1 MYQPDRDRPVF
12 ENTRKAI
19 EFVLGLDASLYSR
32 KAELGQLS
40 FDDSAKIIEAVKSL
54 FSDLDPGRLYLLPPD
69 ILELIIQYT
78 AQLSAVL
85 ESISNFSLALGQ
97 GVNERSN
104 IQEQL
109 ISIKNHFIRN
119 LLPYIAYFI
128 ASNSGG
134 AERSEQLNLEVKAF
148 QFSAA
153 EARKS
158 LEQQLEDSRQVVE
171 AIRSQSAETGIAT
184 EANNFSEAAKKH
196 GEKARAWVFL
206 TAFALLTSIILTII
220 SLLWS
225 YKNLESA
232 NNFVIVNFITTKFII
247 LGICFY
253 AINLSGRNFMSHK
266 HNEEVNRHRMKALQT
281 YKSFVEGVSDSNV
294 KDAIL
299 SHAANAVFAPQD
311 TGFIKGQELPQ
322 TNQMLDFVS
331 RAATA
336 APKP

>member
-1 MYQPDRDRPVF
+1 MYQPDPDRPVF

-19 EFVLGLDASLYSR
+19 EFIVGLDASLYSR
-32 KAELGQLS
+32 KTELGQLS
-40 FDDSAKIIEAVKSL
+40 FDDSPKIIEAVKSL
-54 FSDLDPGRLYLLPPD
+54 FSDLDPARLVLLPPD
-69 ILELIIQYT
+69 ILQLIIDQT
-78 AQLSAVL
+78 ALLSSVL
-85 ESISNFSLALGQ
+85 DSISAFSLALGQ
-97 GVNERSN
+97 GVNDRSN
-104 IQEQL
+104 IQNQL
-109 ISIKNHFIRN
+109 ISIKDHFIKS

-134 AERSEQLNLEVKAF
+134 VERSDQLNLEFKAF
-148 QFSAA
+148 QFTA
-153 EARKS
+153 EQAKNS
-158 LEQQLEDSRQVVE
+158 IEQQLEDARQIVE
-171 AIRSQSAETGIAT
+171 AMRSQSAELGIAT
-184 EANNFSEAAKKH
+184 EAKNFKDAADKH
-196 GEKARAWVFL
+196 ENKAKLWVVL
-206 TAFALLTSIILTII
+206 TAVALAISIIMTVA

-225 YKNLESA
+225 HKNLESA
-232 NNFVIVNFITTKFII
+232 NNFVIANFITTKFII

-253 AINLSGRNFMSHK
+253 AINLSGWNFMSHK